1 MSDISYFCSL
11 DHGILV
17 MLYST
22 IFLALSGTS
31 LAAAFPRASGDSNR
45 TDVNP
50 FVGKNYFA
58 NSYYAGELKE
68 TIAAFQAKGDTLNAA
83 RAKTVQSIGSFVWIA
98 SVSNLVNI
106 EKTVKE
112 ARAEQKRTK
121 KEQIVQL
128 ILYDLPDRDCS
139 GGESGGEFSSLKNGL
154 ALYKR
159 TFVDPYAAAVKAAS
173 DLTFAIIL
181 EPDSL
186 GNAITNQNIPFCGN
200 ATAVYEEGIAY
211 AISKLQAKHV
221 HLYVDAAHGG
231 WLGWDDNLPKAAA
244 EFAKVLALAQK
255 FTAGATI
262 RGFAT
267 DVSNFNPYIANPRA
281 NYTEWSKSFDEL
293 NYAQSLAP
301 YLTNNSLP
309 AHFIIDQGRS
319 GLQNTRT
326 EWGEW
331 CNAKA
336 GFGIRPTTET
346 NSTVVDSI
354 VWAKP
359 GGESDGA
366 CGPMINGKGAPM
378 SGRWW
383 NDYAMELVK
392 NAVPPLDPTY

>member
-1 MSDISYFCSL
+1 
-11 DHGILV
+11 
-17 MLYST
+17 MLYSH
-22 IFLALSGTS
+22 IFAALGGIS
-31 LAAAFPRASGDSNR
+31 AAAATAIRPRDANS

-68 TIAAFQAKGDTLNAA
+68 TIAAFAAKGDTLNAA
-83 RAKTVQSIGSFVWIA
+83 RAKTVQGIGSFVWIA

-106 EKTVKE
+106 EKTIKE

-139 GGESGGEFSSLKNGL
+139 GGESGGEFSSAKNGL
-154 ALYKR
+154 ALYKKN
-159 TFVDPYAAAVKAAS
+159 FVDPYAAAVKAAP

-186 GNAITNQNIPFCGN
+186 GNAITNQNVPFCAG
-200 ATAVYEEGIAY
+200 AAPFYEEGIAY
-211 AISKLQAKHV
+211 AISKLQAKHI
-221 HLYVDAAHGG
+221 HLYIDAAHGG
-231 WLGWDDNLPKAAA
+231 WLGWADNLPLAAA
-244 EFAKVLALAQK
+244 EFAKVVALAQN
-255 FTAGATI
+255 FTAGSTI

-267 DVSNFNPYIANPRA
+267 DVSNFNPYVANPRA
-281 NYTEWSKSFDEL
+281 NYTEWSPSFDEK
-293 NYAQSLAP
+293 NYAESLAP
-301 YLTNNSLP
+301 YLTNHSLP

-319 GLQNTRT
+319 GLQNTRI

-331 CNAKA
+331 CNVKA
-336 GFGIRPTTET
+336 GYGLRPTTET

-359 GGESDGA
+359 GGESDGV
-366 CGPMINGKGAPM
+366 CGPQINGKTAPAA
-378 SGRWW
+378 GRWW
-383 NDYAMELVK
+383 NDYTMELVK
-392 NAVPPLDPTY
+392 NADPPLEPTY